1 MVDNGRLRGLLARI
15 GDELDHLRRLSA
27 LTEEELLRDPDRLPG
42 VKYRFV
48 VVIEAS
54 IDTARMV
61 ALSEGL
67 RAATSFADSFV
78 VLGESGHLD
87 ADLVERLKNMARTRN
102 LLVHGY
108 VAVDDARV
116 IRILQSQLDDLE
128 RFRRSIARAIM
139 G

>member
-1 MVDNGRLRGLLARI
+1 MADNGRLRGLLARI

-27 LTEEELLRDPDRLPG
+27 LPAEELLRDPDRLAG
-42 VKYRFV
+42 VKYRFIV
-48 VVIEAS
+48 AIEAS
-54 IDTARMV
+54 IDTARML
-61 ALSEGL
+61 ALSERL

-87 ADLVERLKNMARTRN
+87 ADLVERLKKMARFRN

-116 IRILQSQLDDLE
+116 VEILQSQLDDLE
-128 RFRRSIARAIM
+128 RFRRSIARAIT

>member
-1 MVDNGRLRGLLARI
+1 MADNGRLQGLLARV
-15 GDELDHLRRLSA
+15 GDELQHLRRLSS
-27 LTEEELLRDPDRLPG
+27 LTADELRSDPDRIPG

-48 VVIEAS
+48 VAIEAS
-54 IDTARMV
+54 IDASRLF

-78 VLGESGHLD
+78 ILGEAGHLE
-87 ADLVERLKNMARTRN
+87 ADLVDRLQNMARFRN

-108 VAVDDARV
+108 AVVDDARV
-116 IRILQSQLDDLE
+116 IEILKSQLDDLDE
-128 RFRRSIARAIM
+128 FRRSLARAII